1 MAGILTNA
9 GTALI
14 AKKQAKGE
22 PLIITKFIFA
32 YIAGLDITAT
42 PSLDESIPSA
52 DNIKFTGSVTKAG
65 FVNPAQV
72 VYSIIIGSDIGDW
85 QYNWIGLQAE
95 DGTLFAVVYI
105 PAQQKVKNIPPNQ
118 IGNTIT
124 RNFLITY
131 DSLQATTQI
140 TIPAEAWQ
148 FDITDT
154 LNSMDERGRLAT
166 RAVFGP
172 ASFFKN
178 GFKLIKD
185 NGQFK
190 LTAGEGIIQGIPI
203 KQSAALTINPIGN
216 QKVWLDVVLQK
227 QGNIKQTILTIA
239 YGDSISDYT
248 DAAGNTHYLIKVA
261 EIKDG
266 VIYDYRRILPG
277 DSLIESISNDP
288 NDAPEAIA
296 SIAALQNL
304 KDDLITNNNAINGN
318 AILTKD
324 QRGYI
329 CVSAATADTV
339 ITLPEANADN
349 RGVEFILMRTDN
361 SDHMLKVQAKG
372 SDKIL
377 FHLNLN
383 ATGYSHFE
391 LFGAGDF
398 WHIYATGDGTW
409 LVMARNDASP
419 IGVVNPIMTV
429 TIPPSGYF
437 PASRMSLAISR
448 FPWLYDF
455 VIASKVQT
463 TLEKA
468 DSEPGKWVID
478 TSNNTILS
486 PDLQGEF
493 IRALDVNRGIDSDRE
508 AGSSQDHQI
517 ISHQHKQGSEA
528 LYNYFGGGKYI
539 GGRSY
544 PAGSSSSIQQALV
557 SAFGGNETRPR
568 NIAYLY
574 IFKAI

>member
-14 AKKQAKGE
+14 AQKQASGQ
-22 PLIITKFIFA
+22 PLVITNFIFA
-32 YIAGLDITAT
+32 YLEGLDPTAT
-42 PSLDESIPSA
+42 PSLDEPIPST
-52 DNIKFTGSVTKAG
+52 DKIQFTGSVTKAG

-105 PAQQKVKNIPPNQ
+105 PTQQKVKNIPPSQ

-154 LNSMDERGRLAT
+154 LNSMDERGRLAS

-178 GFKLIKD
+178 GFKLIQD
-185 NGQFK
+185 SGQFK
-190 LTAGEGIIQGIPI
+190 LAAGVGFIQGLQIE
-203 KQSAALTINPIGN
+203 QTEALTINPVGN

-227 QGNIKQTILTIA
+227 QGNIKQAIVTIA
-239 YGDSISDYT
+239 YGDSVSNYT
-248 DAAGNTHYLIKVA
+248 DAAGNTHYLTQVG

-266 VIYDYRRILPG
+266 LITDYRRILPG
-277 DSLIESISNDP
+277 DSLIGSISDDP

-296 SIAALQNL
+296 SIAALQKL
-304 KDDLITNNNAINGN
+304 KDDLVTNNNTINGN
-318 AILTKD
+318 ANLTKE

-329 CVSAATADTV
+329 CVSAETADTV
-339 ITLPEANADN
+339 ITLPEASADN
-349 RGVEFILMRTDN
+349 KGVEFILMRTDN
-361 SDHMLKVQAKG
+361 SDHMLKVQAKA

-377 FHLNLN
+377 FHLNLK

-398 WHIYATGDGTW
+398 WHVYATGDGTW

-419 IGVVNPIMTV
+419 IGVVKPIMAV

-437 PASRMSLAISR
+437 PATRMSFEIAR
-448 FPWLYDF
+448 FPWLADF
-455 VIASKVQT
+455 ASESNAVVMEDQ
-463 TLEKA
+463 A
-468 DSEPGKWVID
+468 AQEPGKWVIN
-478 TSNNTILS
+478 TTNNTILS
-486 PDLQGEF
+486 PNLQGEF
-493 IRALDVNRGIDSDRE
+493 IRSLDFSRGVDSGRE
-508 AGSSQDHQI
+508 PGSSQADEFK
-517 ISHQHKQGSEA
+517 SHTHSA
-528 LYNYFGGGKYI
+528 VVA
-539 GGRSY
+539 
-544 PAGSSSSIQQALV
+544 AGSATGLYAPSV
-557 SAFGGNETRPR
+557 SGAARSTTSASGGNETRPR